1 MDAAVIVA
9 GAGPAGLMLAG
20 ELRLAGV
27 DVIVLERTAERSGES
42 RGVGLTTRTVEVFD
56 QRGLLSKFGPLETG
70 KFGHFAGLFLDLG
83 VLDSAHEPAK
93 TVPQSHTETVLE
105 KWAFEL
111 GADVRRGTEVVGL
124 RQEDGHV
131 EVTARGARGT
141 EELTCEYLVGCDG
154 GRSAVRRL
162 AGFEFPGTPATR
174 ELLLADVRGID
185 VRPRMIG
192 EQVPGGMVMAAKLPG
207 GVTRL
212 IASEHG
218 KAPRPRDEPVSYGEL
233 ADLWLRLAGDDVS
246 AGECVWLSA
255 FGDAARQAARY
266 RRGRV
271 LLAGDAAHVHL
282 AAGGQGMNTGIQDSV
297 NLGWK
302 LAARVR
308 GHARDELLDSYH
320 DERHPVGERLLVST
334 RAQGHLILSGPEIVP
349 LRRMLAEL
357 TAVPE
362 AARHLAG
369 LVSGLDIRYDVGA
382 GSHPL
387 LGLRVP
393 HWELATAAGPVT
405 TTALLRPARGLL
417 LDLRDNPVL
426 RARAAAWADRIDVVT
441 GTPAGETAGDTTA
454 VLVRPDGHVAWAAP
468 GSHHDLTTALDRW
481 FGPARTP

>member
-1 MDAAVIVA
+1 VDAAVIVV

-27 DVIVLERTAERSGES
+27 DVIVLERTGQRSGES
-42 RGVGLTTRTVEVFD
+42 RGVGLTTRTMEVFD

-70 KFGHFAGLFLDLG
+70 NFGHFAGLFLDLG
-83 VLDSAHEPAK
+83 VLDSVHESAK

-105 KWAFEL
+105 KWALGL
-111 GADVRRGTEVVGL
+111 GADVRRGAEVVGL
-124 RQEDGHV
+124 RQEAGHV
-131 EVTARGARGT
+131 EVSVTGPDGDFGLRCA
-141 EELTCEYLVGCDG
+141 YLVGCDG

-162 AGFEFPGTPATR
+162 AGFEFPGTPSTR

-218 KAPRPRDEPVSYGEL
+218 KTPRPPDEPLGYDEVAEL
-233 ADLWLRLAGDDVS
+233 WQRLAGDDVS
-246 AGECVWLSA
+246 AGEPVWLSA
-255 FGDAARQAARY
+255 FGDAARQAAEY
-266 RRGRV
+266 RLGRV
-271 LLAGDAAHVHL
+271 LLAGDAAHIHL
-282 AAGGQGMNTGIQDSV
+282 AAGGQGMNTSIQDSV

-302 LAARVR
+302 LAAVVLGRSP
-308 GHARDELLDSYH
+308 ETLLDTYH

-334 RAQGHLILSGPEIVP
+334 RAQGHLILSGAEIVP
-349 LRRMLAEL
+349 LRQVLAEL
-357 TAVPE
+357 TAIPE
-362 AARHLAG
+362 VGRHLAG
-369 LVSGLDIRYDVGA
+369 LVSGLDIRYDVGR
-382 GSHPL
+382 GTHPL
-387 LGLRVP
+387 LGGRVP
-393 HWELATAAGPVT
+393 HWELPTPSGPVT

-426 RARAAAWADRIDVVT
+426 RARAADWADRVDLVT
-441 GTPAGETAGDTTA
+441 ANPPGERTGDTTA

-481 FGPARTP
+481 FGPPRSR